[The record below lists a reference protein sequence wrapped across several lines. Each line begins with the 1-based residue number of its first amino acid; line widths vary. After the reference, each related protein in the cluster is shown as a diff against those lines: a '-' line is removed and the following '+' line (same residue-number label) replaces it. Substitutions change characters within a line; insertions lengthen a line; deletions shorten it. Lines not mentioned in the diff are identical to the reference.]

1 MDRQEIE
8 QQIDRFIGNE
18 MSPSEQENFCRK
30 MELEP
35 ELKEQVKLRLVLV
48 EGELIRAE
56 EKARKAMEANHRQ
69 PAPLRPWLVAA
80 CLACLLF
87 GIAFYIGNSYQ
98 YTTQEIYQS
107 CYVIPP
113 VERARGNGLSGKV
126 ASWNQKIISYYEQK
140 SYKEIIELYQQENIS
155 QFTKELPASTLLY
168 ISIAFLEQKQAAT
181 AISLLSPLCTS
192 PYQEEA
198 EWLLLCCYLQINDRT
213 QALQY
218 ATKLQQDNGVY
229 AKHAASVERLLK
241 EKKWF

>member
-18 MSPSEQENFCRK
+18 MSPSEQEDFCRK
-30 MELEP
+30 TELEP
-35 ELKEQVKLRLVLV
+35 ELKEQVKLRMILV

-56 EKARKAMEANHRQ
+56 EKARKAMEANHTHS
-69 PAPLRPWLVAA
+69 ALRPWLIAA
-80 CLACLLF
+80 CLAGLLF
-87 GIAFYIGNSYQ
+87 GLTFYIGNSYQ

-113 VERARGNGLSGKV
+113 VERARGNGLSEET
-126 ASWNQKIISYYEQK
+126 ASCNQKIISNYEQEN
-140 SYKEIIELYQQENIS
+140 YKEIVELYQQENIS

-168 ISIAFLEQKQAAT
+168 ISIAFVEQKQAPT
-181 AISLLSPLCTS
+181 AIPLLLPLCTS
-192 PYQEEA
+192 AYKEEA
-198 EWLLLCCYLQINDRT
+198 EWLLLCCYLQINDRA

-218 ATKLQQDNGVY
+218 ATKLQQDNSTY
-229 AKHAASVERLLK
+229 ARRAASVERLLK